1 MADVLALDPGNA
13 RSALIALRGRH
24 ILFARHDDND
34 VLRGWMREQNT
45 RGLLPANAVLVIEQ
59 VASMGMAVGETV
71 FETVFWSG
79 RFAELW
85 MARGGVVDR
94 MPRHVVK
101 LALCHSARAND
112 SNIRQRIIDLYG
124 GPAAIGRK
132 ANQGPLYGIKADL
145 WAALA
150 LGLAYQQSR
159 GVDVGLVP
167 PLAHDSAPRE
177 VGLLG

>member
-1 MADVLALDPGNA
+1 MSDVLALDPGNV
-13 RSALIALRGRH
+13 RSALIGLRGRT
-24 ILFARHDDND
+24 ILFTRHDDNGA
-34 VLRGWMREQNT
+34 LRGWLAQQMNNR
-45 RGLLPANAVLVIEQ
+45 LLGYPTVLVIEQ

-85 MARGGVVDR
+85 EARGGVADR
-94 MPRHVVK
+94 MPRHAVK
-101 LALCHSARAND
+101 LALCHNTRAKD
-112 SNIRQRIIDLYG
+112 ANIRQRLIDLYG
-124 GPAAIGRK
+124 GPTAIGRK
-132 ANQGPLYGIKADL
+132 ATPGPLYAVKADL

-167 PLAHDSAPRE
+167 PLAHPSAPRE
-177 VGLLG
+177 AGLLV

>member
-1 MADVLALDPGNA
+1 MADVLALDPGNV
-13 RSALIALRGRH
+13 RSALIGLRGRT
-24 ILFARHDDND
+24 ILFTRHDHND
-34 VLRGWMREQNT
+34 ALRAWFYQQMHN
-45 RGLLPANAVLVIEQ
+45 GLLPSNMVLVIEQ

-85 MARGGVVDR
+85 TSRGGVFTR
-94 MPRHVVK
+94 MPRHAVK
-101 LALCHSARAND
+101 LALCHNTRAKD
-112 SNIRQRIIDLYG
+112 ANIRQRLIDLYG

-132 ANQGPLYGIKADL
+132 ATPGPLYAVKGDL

-167 PLAHDSAPRE
+167 PLAHSSAKRE
-177 VGLLG
+177 AGLLV

>member
-1 MADVLALDPGNA
+1 VTDVLALDPGNV
-13 RSALIALRGRH
+13 RSALIGLRGRT
-24 ILFARHDDND
+24 ILFTRHDENE
-34 VLRGWMREQNT
+34 VLRGWLYQQMNN
-45 RGLLPANAVLVIEQ
+45 GLLGYPMVLVIEQ

-85 MARGGVVDR
+85 AARSGAVAR
-94 MPRHVVK
+94 MPRHAVK

-112 SNIRQRIIDLYG
+112 ANIRQRLIDLYG

-132 ANQGPLYGIKADL
+132 VSPGPLYSIKADL

-167 PLAHDSAPRE
+167 PLAPTSAPRE
-177 VGLLG
+177 AGLLL